1 MKMYHE
7 VAVVK
12 DGNKRVGWLLKKGIV
27 SSNPPFLEYV
37 DEAKFT
43 QMVSQG
49 LVQFFITESN
59 QLKIE
64 YTDEELKLLKKYK
77 MTTTYSNLKD
87 YLSHDINLQLR
98 YLQTAMTRGTPYVYV
113 LNSNCT
119 GGVIALQ
126 AYIFTSDTQNTAR
139 LLQQMLMS
147 VPNFNPLVRKLYLAC
162 IKCYSNYLVIG
173 LPLSIFEDLANIY
186 HFNITCKG
194 LLLADEILMS
204 STSRKAANAYAK
216 TAKGFTL
223 DEIIKR
229 VETV

>member
-12 DGNKRVGWLLKKGIV
+12 DGNRRVGWLLMKGTV
-27 SSNPPFLEYV
+27 GSNFPFMEYV
-37 DEAKFT
+37 SEVKFT

-49 LVQFFITESN
+49 MVQFFVTEGN

-64 YTDEELKLLKKYK
+64 YTDEEIKLLKKYK
-77 MTTTYSNLKD
+77 MITIYSNLKD
-87 YLSHDINLQLR
+87 FLSHDINLQFR
-98 YLQTAMTRGTPYVYV
+98 YLQTAMTGGTPYVYV
-113 LNSNCT
+113 LNSNCI
-119 GGVIALQ
+119 GGVIDLQ
-126 AYIFTSDTQNTAR
+126 AYIFTSDTQKTAR
-139 LLQQMLMS
+139 LLQQMLMRI
-147 VPNFNPLVRKLYLAC
+147 PCLNPLVRKMYLAS

-194 LLLADEILMS
+194 LLLADEIFMS
-204 STSRKAANAYAK
+204 SKSRKAANAYGK

>member
-1 MKMYHE
+1 M
-7 VAVVK
+7 
-12 DGNKRVGWLLKKGIV
+12 
-27 SSNPPFLEYV
+27 
-37 DEAKFT
+37 
-43 QMVSQG
+43 
-49 LVQFFITESN
+49 QFFITEGN

-147 VPNFNPLVRKLYLAC
+147 VPNLNPLVRKLYLAC

>member
-27 SSNPPFLEYV
+27 GSNPPFMEYV

-43 QMVSQG
+43 EMVSQG
-49 LVQFFITESN
+49 MVQFFVTEGN

-87 YLSHDINLQLR
+87 FLSHDINLQLR
-98 YLQTAMTRGTPYVYV
+98 YLQTAMTSGTPYVYV

-147 VPNFNPLVRKLYLAC
+147 VPSLNPLLRKMYLAC
-162 IKCYSNYLVIG
+162 IKCYGNYLVIG
-173 LPLSIFEDLANIY
+173 LPLSIFEGLANIY

-204 STSRKAANAYAK
+204 SKSRKAANAYGK